1 MMLFIRTLIGFTIT
15 ITDVDRS
22 TPVKDVILSISEK
35 LNRNPDDL
43 ILYRSTRNLDPSKT
57 LGEYNIESEMV
68 LEVTPKIT
76 RK

>member
-43 ILYRSTRNLDPSKT
+43 ILYRSMRSLDPSKT